1 MEVVDKTRFCSL
13 LLAFTSIMGEQA
25 LLAVL
30 KQDVVMRMQVQ
41 YNVKITDIMFVLP
54 YTLSL

>member
-1 MEVVDKTRFCSL
+1 
-13 LLAFTSIMGEQA
+13 MGEQA